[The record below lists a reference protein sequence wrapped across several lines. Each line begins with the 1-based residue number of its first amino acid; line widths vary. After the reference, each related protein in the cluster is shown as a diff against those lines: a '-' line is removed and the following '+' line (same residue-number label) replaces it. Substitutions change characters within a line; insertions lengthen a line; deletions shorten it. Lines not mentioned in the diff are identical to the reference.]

1 MYGVIDLGSNTIRL
15 ALYKVTDNT
24 LQLKLSEKYTAGLVG
39 YVKKRRLTPEGIRKA
54 VDVLNDFRVIL
65 ENVRVERLY
74 VFATASLR
82 NIENTLE
89 VTAEIKKNTGFD
101 IDVLSGNEE
110 AVFDYYGAMQTVDMH
125 DGLLVDIG
133 GGSTELVFYQN
144 SEIVFTESI
153 PLGSL
158 NVYSANVSD
167 LLPTPVEREK
177 ISKAVI
183 SELDKITVSCKN
195 IPTNMICGVGG
206 TVRAS
211 CELYNELK
219 EKGPE
224 VTEYT
229 TQDLKKMIDLAE
241 NDRKT
246 SISLILKVAP
256 ERIHTLL
263 PGMIILQT
271 ISEYYTSKTVVISRS
286 GVRDGYLYHK
296 LETAGVIQAE

>member
-24 LQLKLSEKYTAGLVG
+24 LQLKLSKKYTVGLVG
-39 YVKKRRLTPEGIRKA
+39 YVKKRRLTPEGIKKA
-54 VDVLNDFRVIL
+54 VNVLNDFRMIL
-65 ENVRVERLY
+65 ENIRVERLY
-74 VFATASLR
+74 VFGTASLR

-89 VTAEIKKNTGFD
+89 VTSEIKKNTGFD

-110 AVFDYYGAMQTVDMH
+110 AVFDYYGAMQTVDMR

-158 NVYSANVSD
+158 NAYSANVSD
-167 LLPTPVEREK
+167 LLPTPDERK
-177 ISKAVI
+177 SISKAVI
-183 SELDKITVSCKN
+183 SELDKITISCKN
-195 IPTNMICGVGG
+195 IPTDTICGVGG

-211 CELYNELK
+211 RGLYNALK
-219 EKGPE
+219 EKGPAAS
-224 VTEYT
+224 EYN

-241 NDRKT
+241 TDRK
-246 SISLILKVAP
+246 SAISLILKVAP

-263 PGMIILQT
+263 PGLIILQT
-271 ISEYYTSKTVVISRS
+271 IAEYYTSKTVVISKS

-296 LETAGVIQAE
+296 LETAGVILAE

>member
-15 ALYKVTDNT
+15 ALYKVIDNT
-24 LQLKLSEKYTAGLVG
+24 LQLKLSKKHTAGLVG

-54 VDVLNDFRVIL
+54 VDVLNDFRMIL

-82 NIENTLE
+82 NIDNTLE

-110 AVFDYYGAMQTVDMH
+110 AVFDYYGAMQTVDMR

-158 NVYSANVSD
+158 NAYSANVAD
-167 LLPTPVEREK
+167 LLPTPDERK
-177 ISKAVI
+177 NIGKAVI

-195 IPTNMICGVGG
+195 IPTDMICGVGG

-211 CELYNELK
+211 RGLYNALK
-219 EKGPE
+219 EKGPAA
-224 VTEYT
+224 TEYN

-241 NDRKT
+241 NDRKAA
-246 SISLILKVAP
+246 ISLILKVAP

-271 ISEYYTSKTVVISRS
+271 IAEYYASKKIVVSKS

>member
-24 LQLKLSEKYTAGLVG
+24 LQLKLSKKHTAGLVG

-54 VDVLNDFRVIL
+54 VDVLNDFRMIL
-65 ENVRVERLY
+65 ENIRVERLY

-110 AVFDYYGAMQTVDMH
+110 AVFDYYGAMQTVDMR

-144 SEIVFTESI
+144 SEILVTKSI

-158 NVYSANVSD
+158 NTYSDNIAD
-167 LLPTPVEREK
+167 LLPTPDERK
-177 ISKAVI
+177 SISTAVI
-183 SELDKITVSCKN
+183 GELDKITVTCKN
-195 IPTNMICGVGG
+195 IPTDTICGVGG

-211 CELYNELK
+211 CKLFNALK
-219 EKGPE
+219 GKGPSA
-224 VTEYT
+224 TEYSNR
-229 TQDLKKMIDLAE
+229 DLKKMIDMAE
-241 NDRKT
+241 NDRK
-246 SISLILKVAP
+246 SAISMILKVAP

-271 ISEYYTSKTVVISRS
+271 IADYYTSNTVVVSRS

>member
-24 LQLKLSEKYTAGLVG
+24 LQLQLSKKYTVGLVG
-39 YVKKRRLTPEGIRKA
+39 YVKKRRLTPEGIKKA
-54 VDVLNDFRVIL
+54 VNVLNDFRMIL
-65 ENVRVERLY
+65 ENIRVERLY
-74 VFATASLR
+74 VFGTASLR

-89 VTAEIKKNTGFD
+89 VTSEIKKNTGFD

-110 AVFDYYGAMQTVDMH
+110 AVFDYYGAMQTVDMR

-158 NVYSANVSD
+158 NAYSANVSD
-167 LLPTPVEREK
+167 LLPTPDERK
-177 ISKAVI
+177 SISKAVI
-183 SELDKITVSCKN
+183 SELDKITISCKN
-195 IPTNMICGVGG
+195 IPTDTICGVGG

-211 CELYNELK
+211 RGLYNALK
-219 EKGPE
+219 EKGPAAS
-224 VTEYT
+224 EYN

-241 NDRKT
+241 TDRK
-246 SISLILKVAP
+246 SAISLILKVAP

-263 PGMIILQT
+263 PGLIILQT
-271 ISEYYTSKTVVISRS
+271 IAEYYTSKTVVISKS

-296 LETAGVIQAE
+296 LETAGVILAE